1 MRDGWPQVACNNEIS
16 HRFIDHLYIDFH
28 FTLFLISV
36 FEYTLCTPC
45 VICPVFILLHH
56 ISLLAAFLC
65 TYHSV
70 RMGLAI
76 SLVSTVPEK
85 VWYHSN
91 CPNRGK
97 GCYNTQLVEK
107 GGCAIWYNE
116 PQVRDTGV
124 TGTHLLVMK
133 ECKESLQQIVRI
145 HIICNF
151 CLLYVCQL
159 FALKFMPATL

>member
-1 MRDGWPQVACNNEIS
+1 MYSSIIAR
-16 HRFIDHLYIDFH
+16 L
-28 FTLFLISV
+28 
-36 FEYTLCTPC
+36 LCDLSC
-45 VICPVFILLHH
+45 VGIALTALSASCPR
-56 ISLLAAFLC
+56 A
-65 TYHSV
+65 

-116 PQVRDTGV
+116 PQVRDSRCKSEEWLWCVGYGNHITNSEV
-124 TGTHLLVMK
+124 RSLV
-133 ECKESLQQIVRI
+133 CAVWPR
-145 HIICNF
+145 
-151 CLLYVCQL
+151 
-159 FALKFMPATL
+159 

>member
-1 MRDGWPQVACNNEIS
+1 MHVHTTELLI
-16 HRFIDHLYIDFH
+16 
-28 FTLFLISV
+28 LFLATPFMSMMPC
-36 FEYTLCTPC
+36 EMSCTESTVLMCSCGGPAA
-45 VICPVFILLHH
+45 
-56 ISLLAAFLC
+56 SLLP
-65 TYHSV
+65 V

-124 TGTHLLVMK
+124 RGAGLGLSIGNLEQITHTQPAS
-133 ECKESLQQIVRI
+133 CTLQ
-145 HIICNF
+145 
-151 CLLYVCQL
+151 
-159 FALKFMPATL
+159 ALKYVLTTTVCFTN